1 MGKLLF
7 FDIDGTL
14 CMPGTAPSGRTVSA
28 IRAARANGHH
38 VFLSTGRN
46 LPGIPPFVD
55 AIGFDG
61 YISNAG
67 ACAQVGDKILLDK
80 PLPRYLLD
88 RALDTF
94 RHFDSFYILQ
104 GSLGNYSDLRQ
115 QQRLLPLF
123 SPKTA
128 DNLLGLQDLL
138 HIEDILFCQ
147 GAPIYKVCF
156 FTPDKARFQ
165 ALKPLLEGEFS
176 FTLFDNLFP
185 DLDAI
190 CGEINRK
197 GADKGEALRI
207 ICRHYGQ
214 TAADAIA
221 FGDSTNDS
229 AMLQA
234 AGLGVAMG
242 NAQPEV
248 KRLADRVCLP
258 CEEDGVAKLLE
269 ELGLCQAC

>member
-14 CMPGTAPSGRTVSA
+14 CMPGHAPSARTVQA
-28 IRAARANGHH
+28 IRAARAKGHH

-46 LPGIPPFVD
+46 IPGIPAPVN

-104 GSLGNYSDLRQ
+104 GSRGNYSDFRQ
-115 QQRLLPLF
+115 QQRLIPLF
-123 SPKTA
+123 PPQAA
-128 DNLLGLQDLL
+128 DNLVGLQKLL
-138 HIEDILFCQ
+138 QIEDIVRCQ
-147 GAPIYKVCF
+147 GAPIYKICF
-156 FTPDKARFQ
+156 FTPDEARFRKF
-165 ALKPLLEGEFS
+165 KPLLEGEFE

-185 DLDAI
+185 DLDAVS
-190 CGEINRK
+190 GEINRK
-197 GADKGEALRI
+197 GADKGEALRA
-207 ICRHYGQ
+207 ICHYFGQ
-214 TAADAIA
+214 GPEDAIA

-242 NAQPEV
+242 NAQAEV
-248 KRLADRVCLP
+248 KALADRICLS
-258 CEEDGVAKLLE
+258 CEEDGVARLLE
-269 ELGLCQAC
+269 ELELI